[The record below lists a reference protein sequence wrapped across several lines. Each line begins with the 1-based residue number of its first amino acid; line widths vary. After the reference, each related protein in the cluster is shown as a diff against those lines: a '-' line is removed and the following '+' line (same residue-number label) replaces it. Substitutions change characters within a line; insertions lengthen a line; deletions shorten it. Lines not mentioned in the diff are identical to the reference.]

1 MTIQELIDEANN
13 KMKEWEKKLPEGMS
27 YGIWYERED
36 FEAWVEKAMDY
47 LDANYKEAP
56 QTTHFHKLYTNENER
71 KDYHRHIY
79 FKEMINCL
87 EELAKK
93 EQ

>member
-1 MTIQELIDEANN
+1 MTIQELIDEANS
-13 KMKEWEKKLPEGMS
+13 KMNTWEREFPVGLNCPPYYEG
-27 YGIWYERED
+27 ED
-36 FEAWVEKAMDY
+36 FEAWVENAMDY
-47 LDANYKEAP
+47 LDANYKEKP